1 MKYPA
6 SIRCCNIEPNGPI
19 IYNENRLIHLHPSTF
34 HYFEGINSSILSSKP
49 RKISLDLL
57 IGSKYLKFDSNEI
70 QTRFPRRFFHRS
82 GSNIEKTL
90 RVTISLVHTFSCNR
104 NEYRRSISI
113 EAITLLFIE
122 QRKELKKVFSMIILR
137 IHKNF
142 SNHNLSRI
150 VEGDRSSVSQR
161 QEDTLERWRKG
172 GMEKWRESFVWPS
185 FKKL

>member
-1 MKYPA
+1 MIRTRSKIDFHTDFSTDPA
-6 SIRCCNIEPNGPI
+6 RISRK
-19 IYNENRLIHLHPSTF
+19 L
-34 HYFEGINSSILSSKP
+34 FELQYLSS
-49 RKISLDLL
+49 
-57 IGSKYLKFDSNEI
+57 
-70 QTRFPRRFFHRS
+70 TWH
-82 GSNIEKTL
+82 TL
-90 RVTISLVHTFSCNR
+90 SCNR